1 MISGVGT
8 SPTMR
13 LAREPVEDFTVDG
26 GVTYSKPL
34 VSGSG
39 GFKVLN
45 QSAGRIAFDL
55 NDGYSMWIDERR
67 SAFTVADAA
76 GKESVQVDGT
86 AQLALNGN
94 ALGGFAGTTSLVL
107 LNGTKITMETL
118 AEAKSA
124 DVFHLDRLT
133 VTRGDSAVVVSGVSQ
148 MTGGDLKVTQSRTG
162 DSIDG
167 DTRDGLVLIQ
177 TAPAAEVPVPVP
189 VPVPVLVPITPP
201 LTVEPA
207 LLPPVTAEPVPPQPL
222 TPAPLPTNTLIGW
235 ATEAGIPVTPEMLR
249 ATLAGG
255 EFGPGSNLLS
265 LEEFQ
270 ALIMRF
276 LSWGAISSLM
286 SWSSQTLNSEL
297 RRQEPSDVA
306 RAADV
311 RRAWARHADETA
323 AATRGS
329 IRSAEKRVLEM
340 SG

>member
-34 VSGSG
+34 VSGIG

-45 QSAGRIAFDL
+45 QSAGRVAFDL
-55 NDGYSMWIDERR
+55 NDGYSMWIDERQ

-76 GKESVQVDGT
+76 GRENVQVTGA

-94 ALGGFAGTTSLVL
+94 ALGSFAGTTSLVL
-107 LNGTKITMETL
+107 MNGTKITMETL
-118 AEAKSA
+118 PEANSA
-124 DVFHLDRLT
+124 NVFHLDRLT

-148 MTGGDLKVTQSRTG
+148 MSGGDLNVTQSRTG
-162 DSIDG
+162 DSVDS

-177 TAPAAEVPVPVP
+177 TAPAADLPKPVP
-189 VPVPVLVPITPP
+189 VPITPP

-207 LLPPVTAEPVPPQPL
+207 LLPPVAAEPVPPQPL
-222 TPAPLPTNTLIGW
+222 TPTPPPTNTLIGW
-235 ATEAGIPVTPEMLR
+235 ATEAGIAVTPEMLR